1 MKIIKNGRVFFRGN
15 FATLDIGMEEG
26 RVSAIAPSL
35 DGEVL
40 YDAKDGLV
48 LPGLVDIHTHGC
60 DGVDFCDGNDGDLE
74 RIATFLAKN
83 GTTSFLGTSMSLS
96 EEILT
101 PLFERAGRFVHLPQ
115 SGMAVMWGINMEGPY
130 INIKKKGAQS
140 DKYIT
145 NPDVEAF
152 NRLYDVG
159 FGTIRLVDIAPE
171 CEGATEFI
179 SEISGMCTVSLAHT
193 DADYDTAAA
202 GFFAG
207 ARHVTHLFN
216 AMRPYHHR
224 EPALI
229 GAAGDYAGSVEVIAD
244 GIHLDPSVVR
254 GTFRQFEGRVCLVSD
269 SMSATGL
276 ENGEYSLGGQ
286 KVYMKDGRCTLED
299 GTIAGSA
306 NTLSEYL
313 RRAILFGVPERE
325 AILAAT
331 LNPAKAVGIDDEV
344 GSIEVGKRADFYITD
359 GGYNRKVVILNG
371 GLIDTNK

>member
-1 MKIIKNGRVFFRGN
+1 MFFRGN
-15 FATLDIGMEEG
+15 FTNVDIGIDEG
-26 RVSAIAPSL
+26 RISAISPSL
-35 DGEVL
+35 DGDL
-40 YDAKDGLV
+40 LFDAEGCLV

-74 RIATFLAKN
+74 RMATFLAKN
-83 GTTSFLGTSMSLS
+83 GTTSFLGTSMSFS

-115 SGMAVMWGINMEGPY
+115 DGMAVMWGINMEGPY
-130 INIKKKGAQS
+130 INTKKKGAQS
-140 DKYIT
+140 DKHIT
-145 NPDVEAF
+145 KPDVEAF

-159 FGTIRLVDIAPE
+159 FGTIRLVDLAPE
-171 CEGATEFI
+171 CEGATDFI

-202 GFFAG
+202 AFFAG
-207 ARHVTHLFN
+207 AKHVTHLFN

-229 GAAGDYAGSVEVIAD
+229 GAAGDFASSVEIISD
-244 GIHLDPSVVR
+244 GIHLDASVVR
-254 GTFRQFEGRVCLVSD
+254 NTFRQFEGRVCLVSD

-276 ENGEYSLGGQ
+276 ENGEYTLGGQ
-286 KVYMKDGRCTLED
+286 KVVMEDGRCTLED

-306 NTLSEYL
+306 NTLSKYL
-313 RRAILFGVPERE
+313 QCAISFGVPERE

-331 LNPAKAVGIDDEV
+331 QNPAKAVGIDDEV

-359 GGYNRKVVILNG
+359 GGYNKEVVVLNG
-371 GLIDTNK
+371 EKI